1 MADWEVIETIQF
13 TIRENTPKLAIKA
26 SENK

>member
-1 MADWEVIETIQF
+1 MADWEVIETIQLM
-13 TIRENTPKLAIKA
+13 IRENTPKLAIQA